1 MQCLVDRCCSFVF
14 FPLIIVLISG
24 YLMARQGKQ
33 KQNTIPSPAIVG
45 QAQATVSNIYI
56 FTL

>member
-1 MQCLVDRCCSFVF
+1 VEHIRGYVSVKSY
-14 FPLIIVLISG
+14 ISG
-24 YLMARQGKQ
+24 YLMAGRSKQ
-33 KQNTIPSPAIVG
+33 KQNIIPSPAIVG

>member
-1 MQCLVDRCCSFVF
+1 MEHIRGYISVKSY
-14 FPLIIVLISG
+14 ISG
-24 YLMARQGKQ
+24 YLMAHQVKQ
-33 KQNTIPSPAIVG
+33 KQNTISSPAIGG